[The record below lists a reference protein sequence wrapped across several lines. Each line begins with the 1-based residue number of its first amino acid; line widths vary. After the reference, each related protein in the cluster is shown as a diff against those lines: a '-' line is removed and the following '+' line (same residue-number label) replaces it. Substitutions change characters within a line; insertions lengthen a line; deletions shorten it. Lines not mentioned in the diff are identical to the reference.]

1 METLVP
7 IAQLVGVLAALIL
20 VHEIGHFLAARL
32 FNVEVEEF
40 GLGFPP
46 RIVTLFEAGGTKYTL
61 NWLPFGGFVR
71 PKGENDPEVDG
82 GLAAASPWV
91 RLAVYAAG
99 PLMNLLVGV
108 LIYTTIFSQIGAPDP
123 SRVQILDIAP
133 NSPAEQAGLQR
144 DDIILQVNG
153 QKYIDTVDLHDT
165 IYANLGEEITLRY
178 QRDGSIKEANLVPRE
193 NPPEG
198 EGAIGIL
205 MGNPT
210 VPVSWIE
217 AIPMGATATYNHGV
231 ALVTLPAQVIKG
243 SVSPELAR
251 PVGYK
256 GMFDIYQEV
265 REGDILSGVPPH
277 LRILGFVN
285 MITISLAI
293 LNLFPIPALDGG
305 RILFTLP
312 EIFLRR
318 RIPPE
323 LENWINLISF
333 TALIL
338 IFIYINLLDFTNP
351 VQLP

>member
-1 METLVP
+1 METIYSIL
-7 IAQLVGVLAALIL
+7 QLVGVLAGLIL
-20 VHEIGHFLAARL
+20 IHELGHFLAAR
-32 FNVEVEEF
+32 FFKIEVEEF
-40 GLGFPP
+40 GIGFPP
-46 RIVTLFEAGGTKYTL
+46 RMLTLFEAGGTKYTL

-71 PKGENDPEVDG
+71 PKGENDANVAG

-91 RLAVYAAG
+91 RLVVYAAG
-99 PLMNLLVGV
+99 PLMNLLVGI
-108 LIYTTIFSQIGAPDP
+108 LIYTTMFSQIGAPDP
-123 SRVQILDIAP
+123 TRVQVLDVAI
-133 NSPAEQAGLQR
+133 NSPAAQAGLQK
-144 DDIILQVNG
+144 DDIIIEVDDMG
-153 QKYIDTVDLHDT
+153 IDDSLTLHNN
-165 IYANLGEEITLRY
+165 IYDHLGEEISLTYLRN
-178 QRDGSIKEANLVPRE
+178 GNTNTIKLIPRE

-217 AIPMGATATYNHGV
+217 AIPMGATATYNHGMV
-231 ALVTLPAQVIKG
+231 LLTLPAQVIRG
-243 SVSPELAR
+243 NVSPELAR

-265 REGDILSGVPPH
+265 REGDLLSDVPAN
-277 LRILGFVN
+277 LRILGFIN

-293 LNLFPIPALDGG
+293 LNLLPIPALDGG

-312 EIFLRR
+312 EIILRR

-338 IFIYINLLDFTNP
+338 LFLYINLLDFTNP
-351 VQLP
+351 VQIP